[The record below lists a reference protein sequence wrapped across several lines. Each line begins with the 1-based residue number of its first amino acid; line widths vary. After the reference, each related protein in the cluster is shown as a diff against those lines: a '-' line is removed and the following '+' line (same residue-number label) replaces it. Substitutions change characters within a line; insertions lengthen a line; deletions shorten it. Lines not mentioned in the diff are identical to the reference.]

1 MKRKNSKSQGN
12 KLTSK
17 ELRQAILR
25 LFRQEP
31 KKRLNPRQ
39 IIQRLRLENNRDAVN
54 YALQHLQEEGFLE
67 ALEDYK
73 FRLLKSPAA
82 VAPKKGDSS
91 TLEGIVDMTR
101 SGAAYIVCEGQAE
114 DIYVAAKYINTALH
128 GDKVRIHVWQPPGR
142 RRKEGEVLE
151 VLQRAREQFIGTF
164 WQYPKYAI
172 VLPDTP
178 MPLDILVDTANTL
191 GAKDGDKVV
200 VRIENWAGG
209 QFQNPS
215 GRIVYVLGEA
225 GSHDIEMKS
234 ILINNG
240 FNLLFPEQVLE
251 EAGRLPTELVDEEI
265 SRRRDFRAVTTFTID
280 PENARDF
287 DDALSIRILDD
298 GRTEIGV
305 HIADVTHYVQ
315 ENSALD
321 KEAYFRSTSVYL
333 VDRVLPMLPEQLS
346 NELCSLRPNEDKL
359 TFSAVFILDEKD
371 HVAERWFGKT
381 IIHSDRRFSYEEAQE
396 VLDSNEGEF
405 SAELTRL
412 NALAVKLRK
421 KRFRQGAIAF
431 ETEEV
436 RFKLDEAG
444 TPLEVYVKDRK
455 AAHLLIEEFM
465 LLANQEVA
473 TFIARKG
480 AAEGS
485 EIPFVYR
492 VHDEPDL
499 EKVEELARFA
509 REMGI
514 EMDISTP
521 EKIARSYNRLAEV
534 AESDPALRVLE
545 PIAIR
550 TMAKAAY
557 SSDNIGHYGLAFQ
570 YYSHFTSPIRRY
582 SDVLAHR
589 ILEKNLSE
597 GGHTFRVNKT
607 WLETQCKHISRQER
621 NAMEAERQSIK
632 YKQAEFMERHVGE
645 VFEGYISGFSDRGI
659 FVELRDNHCEGMVA
673 FDTMREPYETTGSRL
688 RIRGLYTGQELSI
701 GDEVVVRVIATDLS
715 RRQIDL
721 SWVGVGFSG
730 EEE

>member
-1 MKRKNSKSQGN
+1 MKRKKYKQAGK

-17 ELRQAILR
+17 ELQAVILR
-25 LFRQEP
+25 LFAQEP

-39 IIQRLRLENNRDAVN
+39 IIKSLHLENNRDSVT
-54 YALQHLQEEGFLE
+54 YAIQRLLDQGFLE
-67 ALEDYK
+67 EVEDFK
-73 FRLLKSPAA
+73 FRLRKSPVQAA
-82 VAPKKGDSS
+82 SKKGAGN

-114 DIYVAAKYINTALH
+114 DIYVAAKYMNTALH
-128 GDKVRIHVWQPPGR
+128 GDKVRINVWQPPGR
-142 RRKEGEVLE
+142 RRREGEVLE

-172 VLPDTP
+172 VAPDTP
-178 MPLDILVDTANTL
+178 MPLDILVDTTDTL
-191 GAKDGDKVV
+191 GARDGDKVV

-209 QFQNPS
+209 QYQNPS
-215 GRIVYVLGEA
+215 GKIVYVLGEA

-234 ILINNG
+234 ILISNG
-240 FNLLFPEQVLE
+240 FNLLFPENVEQESALLPVE
-251 EAGRLPTELVDEEI
+251 IPEAEI
-265 SRRRDFRAVTTFTID
+265 AARRDFRSVTTFTID

-287 DDALSIRILDD
+287 DDALSIRTLED
-298 GRTEIGV
+298 GKTEIGV
-305 HIADVTHYVQ
+305 HIADVTHFVK
-315 ENSALD
+315 ENTALD
-321 KEAYFRSTSVYL
+321 KEAYLRSTSVYL
-333 VDRVLPMLPEQLS
+333 VDRVLPMLPEKLS

-359 TFSAVFILDEKD
+359 TFSAVFLLDDKD
-371 HVAERWFGKT
+371 HIVSRWFGKT
-381 IIHSDRRFSYEEAQE
+381 IIHSDRRFTYEEAQ
-396 VLDSNEGEF
+396 VILDSGEGEF
-405 SAELTRL
+405 AAELARL
-412 NALAVKLRK
+412 NGIARKLRK

-436 RFKLDEAG
+436 RFKLDEEG

-455 AAHLLIEEFM
+455 EAHLLIEEFM

-473 TFIARKG
+473 TFMSEKG
-480 AAEGS
+480 TAEGA

-492 VHDEPDL
+492 IHDEPNL

-521 EKIARSYNRLAEV
+521 ENISRSYNRLAEV

-557 SSDNIGHYGLAFQ
+557 SSENIGHYGLAFRF
-570 YYSHFTSPIRRY
+570 YSHFTSPIRRY

-589 ILEKNLSE
+589 ILEKNL
-597 GGHTFRVNKT
+597 GAATFRISKT
-607 WLETQCKHISRQER
+607 WLEEQCKHISKQER
-621 NAMEAERQSIK
+621 NAMEAERESIK
-632 YKQAEFMERHVGE
+632 YKQAEFMERHIGE
-645 VFEGYISGFSDRGI
+645 IFTGYISGFSDRGM
-659 FVELRDNHCEGMVA
+659 FVELRENHCEGMVG
-673 FDTMREPYETTGSRL
+673 FETMREPFEMTDSRL
-688 RIRGLYTGQELSI
+688 RIRGLYTGQELRI
-701 GDEVVVRVIATDLS
+701 GDEVAVRITATDLS
-715 RRQIDL
+715 RRQIDMAWMGR
-721 SWVGVGFSG
+721 SSMQ